1 MELQQ
6 IGTVRKFQHWPSYD
20 LVYEWEDVLAK
31 NLDLKFAYKK
41 SWAFSKLRRVPLFNS
56 LAKHHANTFCFDM
69 SACIGVSRLD
79 NTSKVIPCVIDF
91 YLKENQMS
99 QFIYAYHKNRMV
111 LLSSKETY
119 DFVKDY
125 IKRNNIQ
132 NFNIGHLPLSISD
145 KYAITPSTR
154 FKKKY
159 DLVLMGR
166 QNPTLEKYLNK
177 YIESHPQLYYV
188 YRKQE
193 GGTFNYYSSRGE
205 NLGDINTREKYINL
219 MRSARCGLY
228 ATPGIDGGE
237 KRTNGFSQ
245 VTPRFLELVAAGCHV
260 IARYKA
266 NSDVDFY
273 ELEKFSP
280 SVDSYEQFEKMLDTA
295 INTDVNMKKYSDYLS
310 KHYTSV
316 RAKQLLNLIK
326 DL

>member
-1 MELQQ
+1 
-6 IGTVRKFQHWPSYD
+6 
-20 LVYEWEDVLAK
+20 
-31 NLDLKFAYKK
+31 
-41 SWAFSKLRRVPLFNS
+41 
-56 LAKHHANTFCFDM
+56 
-69 SACIGVSRLD
+69 
-79 NTSKVIPCVIDF
+79 
-91 YLKENQMS
+91 
-99 QFIYAYHKNRMV
+99 
-111 LLSSKETY
+111 
-119 DFVKDY
+119 
-125 IKRNNIQ
+125 
-132 NFNIGHLPLSISD
+132 
-145 KYAITPSTR
+145 
-154 FKKKY
+154 
-159 DLVLMGR
+159 MGR
-166 QNPTLEKYLNK
+166 QNPILEKYLNK

-205 NLGDINTREKYINL
+205 YLGDINTREKYINL

-245 VTPRFLELVAAGCHV
+245 VTPRFLELIASGCHV

-266 NSDVDFY
+266 NSDVNFY
-273 ELEKFSP
+273 ELEQFSP

-295 INTDVNMKKYSDYLS
+295 INTDVNMKKCSDYLS